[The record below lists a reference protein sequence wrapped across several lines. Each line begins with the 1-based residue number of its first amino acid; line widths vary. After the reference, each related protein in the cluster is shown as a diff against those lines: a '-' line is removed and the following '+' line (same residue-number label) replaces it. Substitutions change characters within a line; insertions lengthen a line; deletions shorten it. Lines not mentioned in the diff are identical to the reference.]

1 MRQRRPSSSKLR
13 VLRGGGAR
21 EGAVDDRAFQ
31 AYLRA
36 LAKDPDAIVAW
47 ALAYE
52 AAGDAERD
60 AWIHLLE
67 TEAAVLPVAREA
79 VVGPLLAVEDGPRRR
94 ARLGEL
100 VREAVAAAP
109 SLLRRAAR
117 LDVPETGARS
127 YALLLPLW
135 LHFAE
140 LLVVSLDGDGRV
152 AGASRDPVVDAR
164 DGGAVL
170 VAALGPEGR
179 EVDAADAV
187 DDLAH
192 AVLATRRGGRP
203 LPEALARAARL
214 FDVESTG
221 DDGDDGRT
229 PRVAGGGGWRGP
241 APRLAR

>member
-52 AAGDAERD
+52 AAGEAERD
-60 AWIHLLE
+60 AWVRLIE
-67 TEAAVLPVAREA
+67 TEVAVLPVAREA

-100 VREAVAAAP
+100 VRDVAAAAAAIP
-109 SLLRRAAR
+109 RRAAR
-117 LDVPETGARS
+117 LDVPETGART

-140 LLVVSLDGDGRV
+140 LVVVALDGEGRV
-152 AGASRDPVVDAR
+152 AGAQRDPVVDAR
-164 DGGAVL
+164 DAASVL
-170 VAALGPEGR
+170 AAALGPAGEP
-179 EVDAADAV
+179 VDPRDAI

-192 AVLATRRGGRP
+192 AVLATRRGGRA
-203 LPEALARAARL
+203 LPEALSRTTRL
-214 FDVESTG
+214 FDLDQPS
-221 DDGDDGRT
+221 DAPDGPRT
-229 PRVAGGGGWRGP
+229 ALAGGWRGP
-241 APRLAR
+241 APGFAR